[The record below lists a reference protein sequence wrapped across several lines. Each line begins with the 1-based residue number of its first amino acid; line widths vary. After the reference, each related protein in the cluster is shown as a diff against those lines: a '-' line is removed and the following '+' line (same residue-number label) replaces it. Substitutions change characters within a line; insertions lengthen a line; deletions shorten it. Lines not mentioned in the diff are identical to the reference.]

1 MTDTTKKKILLI
13 EDEKPLAHAL
23 QLKLEHEGFEV
34 KTVENGDD
42 GLAIIEKEN
51 DDLLL
56 CDLIIHGLNGFQV
69 LEKIKEKNLK
79 TPVMIMTNLTQ
90 EEDKKRAFD
99 LGAIEFF
106 VKSDTT
112 ISEIVESVKTKLNKS
127 S

>member
-1 MTDTTKKKILLI
+1 MTDTTKKKILII